1 MIRVE
6 RAGDG
11 RLGIVDDE
19 DVILFLFFERGV
31 GCEDRMDDEDDDDIR
46 ALRVKKKTN
55 PLVDVCSWLQRPG
68 GWPAKKRE
76 SPGLL
81 SC

>member
-1 MIRVE
+1 
-6 RAGDG
+6 
-11 RLGIVDDE
+11 
-19 DVILFLFFERGV
+19 
-31 GCEDRMDDEDDDDIR
+31 MDDEDDDDIR